1 MLDKI
6 IQFSIKNKLFVGIM
20 TLMLIFWGVWS
31 ATKLPIDAVPDI
43 TNNQVQIIT
52 STPTLA
58 SQEVEQLVTFP
69 IEQAI
74 ANIPGLEETRS
85 ISRFGLSV
93 ITAVFSEDMDIYF
106 ARQLV
111 NEKLKEA
118 QEQIPQGIGSP
129 ELSPVSTGLGE
140 VYQYIIRPTEQSKN
154 KYSAKD
160 LRTMQDWI
168 VARQLYGTKGIA
180 EINSFGGE
188 LKQYEVVIDPD
199 RLRAM
204 GVSVSDIF
212 TALEQNNQNTG
223 GAYIDK
229 RPNAYFIRGIGMAR
243 SLEDIGNI
251 AVGKHTPPLFIKH
264 VAEVRLGSAIRYGAL
279 TYNGEVD
286 AVGGVV
292 MMLKG
297 ENSHEVVSR
306 IKEKL
311 PTIQQSLPEDVV
323 IEPFLDRTDLV
334 QRAIHTVEKNLL
346 EGALIVIFILVLF
359 LGNLRAGLIVATA
372 IPLSLLFALGMM
384 NLFGVSA
391 NLMSLGA
398 IDFGIIV
405 DGSVIV
411 VEAVMH
417 HLAIRKN
424 RQRLTQAQMDE
435 EVFHSAS
442 KIRSSAAFGEIIILM
457 VYIPILSL
465 VGVEGKMF
473 RPMAQTVVFAILGAL
488 ILSLTYI
495 PAMSALLLPK
505 TVSDKRSFAERM
517 ISWLYRHYQPLFV
530 RSIRLRGWIIGSA
543 VVLFVLAVGIFSRMG
558 GEFIPQLQEGD
569 FAFHCILPPGTSLK
583 QSLETSMQAS
593 RLIREFDEVK
603 MVIGKT
609 GSAEVPTDPMPLE
622 ASDIVI
628 VLKSQDQWKSGRS
641 YEELADAII
650 ERLEDIPGV
659 FFEKNQPIQM
669 RFNDLMTGI
678 RQDVAVKIFGE
689 NMDTLAHYAQRV
701 SQLIQKTEGAT
712 APQVEKVSGLPQI
725 NVTYDRVR
733 LANYG
738 LSVQEVNE
746 VLSTAFAGKKA
757 GVVFEN
763 ERRFDLVVRLDSLH
777 RTGIDDVQHMMVAT
791 ENGQVPMSQLATI
804 KYELGPAQVS
814 REAGKRRIVIGFNV
828 QGRDVQS
835 VVSDIEQK
843 LKGVKLPTGYYFTYG
858 GQFENLQQ
866 ATDRLLIAVPVA
878 LLLIFFLLYLA
889 FHSIKQSLLIF
900 SAIPM
905 SAIGGVFALLLRGM
919 PFSISAGIGF
929 IALFGVAVLNGIVLI
944 GTFNQLKKEGMTNLL
959 HRVITGTE
967 MRLRPVL
974 MTAMVASLGF
984 LPMALSQ
991 GAGAEVQRPLATV
1004 VIGGL
1009 VSATFLTLFVLPLL
1023 YIAFNSTFSWRRPSA
1038 KVLTIALLLISPI
1051 ALHAQQSYS
1060 LQEIEQIALKN
1071 NGVIKAAQLKL
1082 QGASA
1087 KERTS
1092 FELAKTDFTGQ
1103 YGQYSSAEKDLSVGV
1118 SQSIPLP
1125 TVFAARKKL
1134 YQAETQLQQGQLALQ
1149 QNELKR
1155 QVRNAY
1161 QQLQYLT
1168 FKEEQLLQ
1176 LDSLYNNFIRIAEVR
1191 YKAGDTK
1198 KIDINTAQVKKGE
1211 ISLLL
1216 QQNKTIQQATY
1227 RNLRTLMQTE
1237 EAFTITKSPVYEP
1250 LLLSEP
1256 SDVQLSQHPLVQL
1269 SYQEANIA
1277 EYNKCLER
1285 AQALPDL
1292 TLGYT
1297 NQSLIGMQTIGG
1309 VETYTDRSKRFHFA
1323 TIGLSV
1329 PIFTATRAKVKAYKY
1344 QKEAAIEAAQQT
1356 EKQLKTQWINLQEEY
1371 QLNLQKYQFYKQEAL
1386 PEAERIIRANQ
1397 LGYSAGEISY
1407 VEYLYT
1413 LQTAVDTRL
1422 AYLESI
1428 EALNQKVIEIQS
1440 LLNQ

>member
-6 IQFSIKNKLFVGIM
+6 ILFSIKNKLFVGFM

-31 ATKLPIDAVPDI
+31 ATRLPIDAVPDI

-251 AVGKHTPPLFIKH
+251 AVGKHTPPLFIKD

-279 TYNGEVD
+279 TYNGEVE

-311 PTIQQSLPEDVV
+311 PTIQQSLPDDVV

-346 EGALIVIFILVLF
+346 EGALIVIFVLVLF

-424 RQRLTQAQMDE
+424 HQRLTQVQMDE

-457 VYIPILSL
+457 VYIPILTL

-495 PAMSALLLPK
+495 PAMSALFLPK

-530 RSIRLRGWIIGSA
+530 RSIRLRGWIIGST

-569 FAFHCILPPGTSLK
+569 FVFECILPPGTSLK

-609 GSAEVPTDPMPLE
+609 GSAEIPTDPMPLE

-641 YEELADAII
+641 YEELGDAII
-650 ERLEDIPGV
+650 ERLKDIPGV

-669 RFNDLMTGI
+669 RFNELMTGI
-678 RQDVAVKIFGE
+678 RQDVTIKIFGE

-763 ERRFDLVVRLDSLH
+763 ERKFDLVVRLDSLH

-1277 EYNKCLER
+1277 EHNKRLER

>member
-1 MLDKI
+1 
-6 IQFSIKNKLFVGIM
+6 
-20 TLMLIFWGVWS
+20 
-31 ATKLPIDAVPDI
+31 
-43 TNNQVQIIT
+43 
-52 STPTLA
+52 
-58 SQEVEQLVTFP
+58 
-69 IEQAI
+69 
-74 ANIPGLEETRS
+74 
-85 ISRFGLSV
+85 
-93 ITAVFSEDMDIYF
+93 
-106 ARQLV
+106 
-111 NEKLKEA
+111 
-118 QEQIPQGIGSP
+118 
-129 ELSPVSTGLGE
+129 
-140 VYQYIIRPTEQSKN
+140 
-154 KYSAKD
+154 
-160 LRTMQDWI
+160 
-168 VARQLYGTKGIA
+168 
-180 EINSFGGE
+180 
-188 LKQYEVVIDPD
+188 
-199 RLRAM
+199 M

-264 VAEVRLGSAIRYGAL
+264 VAEVRLGSALRYGAL
-279 TYNGEVD
+279 SYNGEVD

-424 RQRLTQAQMDE
+424 HQRLTQAQMDE

-457 VYIPILSL
+457 VYIPILTL

-530 RSIRLRGWIIGSA
+530 RSIRLRGWIIGST

-569 FAFHCILPPGTSLK
+569 FVFQCILPPGTSLK

-609 GSAEVPTDPMPLE
+609 GSAEIPTDPMPLE

-641 YEELADAII
+641 YEELGDAII
-650 ERLEDIPGV
+650 ERLKDIPGV
-659 FFEKNQPIQM
+659 FFEKSQPIQM
-669 RFNDLMTGI
+669 HFNELMTGV
-678 RQDVAVKIFGE
+678 RQDVTIKIFGE

-843 LKGVKLPTGYYFTYG
+843 LRGVKLPTGYYFTYG

-889 FHSIKQSLLIF
+889 FHSIKQ
-900 SAIPM
+900 
-905 SAIGGVFALLLRGM
+905 
-919 PFSISAGIGF
+919 
-929 IALFGVAVLNGIVLI
+929 
-944 GTFNQLKKEGMTNLL
+944 
-959 HRVITGTE
+959 
-967 MRLRPVL
+967 
-974 MTAMVASLGF
+974 
-984 LPMALSQ
+984 
-991 GAGAEVQRPLATV
+991 
-1004 VIGGL
+1004 
-1009 VSATFLTLFVLPLL
+1009 
-1023 YIAFNSTFSWRRPSA
+1023 
-1038 KVLTIALLLISPI
+1038 
-1051 ALHAQQSYS
+1051 
-1060 LQEIEQIALKN
+1060 
-1071 NGVIKAAQLKL
+1071 
-1082 QGASA
+1082 
-1087 KERTS
+1087 
-1092 FELAKTDFTGQ
+1092 
-1103 YGQYSSAEKDLSVGV
+1103 
-1118 SQSIPLP
+1118 
-1125 TVFAARKKL
+1125 
-1134 YQAETQLQQGQLALQ
+1134 
-1149 QNELKR
+1149 
-1155 QVRNAY
+1155 
-1161 QQLQYLT
+1161 
-1168 FKEEQLLQ
+1168 
-1176 LDSLYNNFIRIAEVR
+1176 
-1191 YKAGDTK
+1191 
-1198 KIDINTAQVKKGE
+1198 
-1211 ISLLL
+1211 
-1216 QQNKTIQQATY
+1216 
-1227 RNLRTLMQTE
+1227 
-1237 EAFTITKSPVYEP
+1237 
-1250 LLLSEP
+1250 
-1256 SDVQLSQHPLVQL
+1256 
-1269 SYQEANIA
+1269 
-1277 EYNKCLER
+1277 
-1285 AQALPDL
+1285 
-1292 TLGYT
+1292 
-1297 NQSLIGMQTIGG
+1297 
-1309 VETYTDRSKRFHFA
+1309 
-1323 TIGLSV
+1323 
-1329 PIFTATRAKVKAYKY
+1329 
-1344 QKEAAIEAAQQT
+1344 
-1356 EKQLKTQWINLQEEY
+1356 
-1371 QLNLQKYQFYKQEAL
+1371 
-1386 PEAERIIRANQ
+1386 
-1397 LGYSAGEISY
+1397 
-1407 VEYLYT
+1407 
-1413 LQTAVDTRL
+1413 
-1422 AYLESI
+1422 
-1428 EALNQKVIEIQS
+1428 
-1440 LLNQ
+1440 

>member
-31 ATKLPIDAVPDI
+31 AIRLPIDAVPDI

-140 VYQYIIRPTEQSKN
+140 IYQYIIRPTEQSKN

-424 RQRLTQAQMDE
+424 HQRLTQAQMDE

-457 VYIPILSL
+457 VYIPILTL

-517 ISWLYRHYQPLFV
+517 ISWLYHHYQPLFV
-530 RSIRLRGWIIGSA
+530 RSIRLRGWIIGST

-569 FAFHCILPPGTSLK
+569 FVFECILPPGTSLK

-609 GSAEVPTDPMPLE
+609 GSAEIPTDPMPLE

-641 YEELADAII
+641 YEELGDAII
-650 ERLEDIPGV
+650 ERLKDIPGV
-659 FFEKNQPIQM
+659 FFEKSQPIQM
-669 RFNDLMTGI
+669 RFNELMTGV
-678 RQDVAVKIFGE
+678 RQDVTIKIFGE

-1004 VIGGL
+1004 VIGGV

-1277 EYNKCLER
+1277 EHNKRLER

>member
-31 ATKLPIDAVPDI
+31 AIRLPIDAVPDI

-52 STPTLA
+52 STPSLA

-264 VAEVRLGSAIRYGAL
+264 VAEVRLGSALRYGAL
-279 TYNGEVD
+279 SYNGEVD

-346 EGALIVIFILVLF
+346 EGALIVIFVLVLF

-424 RQRLTQAQMDE
+424 HQRLTQAQMDE

-457 VYIPILSL
+457 VYIPILTL

-530 RSIRLRGWIIGSA
+530 RSIRLRGWIIGST

-569 FAFHCILPPGTSLK
+569 FVFECILPPGTSLK

-609 GSAEVPTDPMPLE
+609 GSAEIPTDPMPLE

-641 YEELADAII
+641 YEELGDAII
-650 ERLEDIPGV
+650 ERLKDIPGV
-659 FFEKNQPIQM
+659 FFEKSQPIQM
-669 RFNDLMTGI
+669 RFNELMTGV
-678 RQDVAVKIFGE
+678 RQDVTIKIFGE

-1277 EYNKCLER
+1277 EHNKRLER

>member
-1 MLDKI
+1 
-6 IQFSIKNKLFVGIM
+6 M

-31 ATKLPIDAVPDI
+31 ATRLPIDAVPDI

-279 TYNGEVD
+279 SYNGEVD

-424 RQRLTQAQMDE
+424 HQRLTQAQMDE

-457 VYIPILSL
+457 VYIPILTL

-530 RSIRLRGWIIGSA
+530 RSIRLRGWIIGST

-569 FAFHCILPPGTSLK
+569 FVFECILPPGTSLK

-609 GSAEVPTDPMPLE
+609 GSAEIPTDPMPLE

-641 YEELADAII
+641 YEELGDAII
-650 ERLEDIPGV
+650 ERLKDIPGV
-659 FFEKNQPIQM
+659 FFEKSQPIQM
-669 RFNDLMTGI
+669 HFNELMTGV
-678 RQDVAVKIFGE
+678 RQDVTIKIFGE

-858 GQFENLQQ
+858 GQFENLQK

-1082 QGASA
+1082 QGASS

-1277 EYNKCLER
+1277 EHNKRLER

>member
-6 IQFSIKNKLFVGIM
+6 IFFSIKNKIFVALM
-20 TLMLIFWGVWS
+20 TLALIFWGVWS

-74 ANIPGLEETRS
+74 ANIPGLQETRS

-111 NEKLKEA
+111 SEKLKEA
-118 QEQIPQGIGSP
+118 QEQIPAGIGTP

-140 VYQYIIRPTEQSKN
+140 VYQYIIRPTEGSKN

-188 LKQYEVVIDPD
+188 LKQYEVVIDPN

-212 TALEQNNQNTG
+212 SALEQNNQNTG

-229 RPNAYFIRGIGMAR
+229 SPNAYFIRGIGVAT
-243 SLEDIGNI
+243 SLTDVGNI
-251 AVGKHTPPLFIKH
+251 AVGKHTPPLFIKD

-297 ENSHEVVSR
+297 ENSHEVVNR

-311 PTIQQSLPEDVV
+311 PTIQQSLPEDIV

-346 EGALIVIFILVLF
+346 EGALIVIFVLVLF

-417 HLAIRKN
+417 HLAMRKN

-435 EVFHSAS
+435 EVYHSAS

-457 VYIPILSL
+457 VYIPILTL

-473 RPMAQTVVFAILGAL
+473 RPMAETVVFAILGAL
-488 ILSLTYI
+488 VLSLTYI

-505 TVSDKRSFAERM
+505 EVSDKRSFAERM
-517 ISWLYRHYQPLFV
+517 IGWLNSHYQPLFV
-530 RSIRLRGWIIGSA
+530 RSIRLRGWVIAAA
-543 VVLFVLAVGIFSRMG
+543 VTLFAIAVGFFSRMG

-569 FAFHCILPPGTSLK
+569 FAFHCILPQGTSLK

-593 RLIREFDEVK
+593 RLIREFQEVK

-622 ASDIVI
+622 TSDLVI
-628 VLKSQDQWKSGRS
+628 VLKPQNEWTSGRS
-641 YEELADAII
+641 FDQLGDAII
-650 ERLEDIPGV
+650 ERLKDIPGV

-669 RFNDLMTGI
+669 RFNELMTGI

-689 NMDTLAHYAQRV
+689 NMDTLALYAQKV
-701 SQLIQKTEGAT
+701 SQLIQKVEGAT
-712 APQVEKVSGLPQI
+712 SPQVEKVTGLPQI
-725 NVTYDRVR
+725 SVTYDRLR

-738 LSVQEVNE
+738 LSVQQANE
-746 VLSTAFAGKKA
+746 VLSTAFAGKSA
-757 GVVFEN
+757 GVIFEN
-763 ERRFDLVVRLDSLH
+763 ERRFDLVVRLDSLY
-777 RTGIDDVQHMMVAT
+777 RTGIDDVQNMMVAT
-791 ENGQVPMSQLATI
+791 QNGQIPMSQIASI
-804 KYELGPAQVS
+804 KYELGPAQIS

-835 VVSDIEQK
+835 VVGDIQQK
-843 LKGVKLPTGYYFTYG
+843 LKEVKLPTGYYFTYG
-858 GQFENLQQ
+858 GQFENLQ
-866 ATDRLLIAVPVA
+866 
-878 LLLIFFLLYLA
+878 
-889 FHSIKQSLLIF
+889 
-900 SAIPM
+900 
-905 SAIGGVFALLLRGM
+905 
-919 PFSISAGIGF
+919 
-929 IALFGVAVLNGIVLI
+929 
-944 GTFNQLKKEGMTNLL
+944 
-959 HRVITGTE
+959 
-967 MRLRPVL
+967 
-974 MTAMVASLGF
+974 
-984 LPMALSQ
+984 
-991 GAGAEVQRPLATV
+991 
-1004 VIGGL
+1004 
-1009 VSATFLTLFVLPLL
+1009 
-1023 YIAFNSTFSWRRPSA
+1023 
-1038 KVLTIALLLISPI
+1038 
-1051 ALHAQQSYS
+1051 
-1060 LQEIEQIALKN
+1060 
-1071 NGVIKAAQLKL
+1071 
-1082 QGASA
+1082 
-1087 KERTS
+1087 
-1092 FELAKTDFTGQ
+1092 
-1103 YGQYSSAEKDLSVGV
+1103 
-1118 SQSIPLP
+1118 
-1125 TVFAARKKL
+1125 
-1134 YQAETQLQQGQLALQ
+1134 
-1149 QNELKR
+1149 
-1155 QVRNAY
+1155 
-1161 QQLQYLT
+1161 
-1168 FKEEQLLQ
+1168 
-1176 LDSLYNNFIRIAEVR
+1176 
-1191 YKAGDTK
+1191 
-1198 KIDINTAQVKKGE
+1198 
-1211 ISLLL
+1211 
-1216 QQNKTIQQATY
+1216 
-1227 RNLRTLMQTE
+1227 
-1237 EAFTITKSPVYEP
+1237 
-1250 LLLSEP
+1250 
-1256 SDVQLSQHPLVQL
+1256 
-1269 SYQEANIA
+1269 
-1277 EYNKCLER
+1277 YNK
-1285 AQALPDL
+1285 LPPDC
-1292 TLGYT
+1292 
-1297 NQSLIGMQTIGG
+1297 S
-1309 VETYTDRSKRFHFA
+1309 
-1323 TIGLSV
+1323 
-1329 PIFTATRAKVKAYKY
+1329 
-1344 QKEAAIEAAQQT
+1344 
-1356 EKQLKTQWINLQEEY
+1356 
-1371 QLNLQKYQFYKQEAL
+1371 
-1386 PEAERIIRANQ
+1386 
-1397 LGYSAGEISY
+1397 
-1407 VEYLYT
+1407 
-1413 LQTAVDTRL
+1413 
-1422 AYLESI
+1422 
-1428 EALNQKVIEIQS
+1428 
-1440 LLNQ
+1440 

>member
-1 MLDKI
+1 
-6 IQFSIKNKLFVGIM
+6 
-20 TLMLIFWGVWS
+20 MLIFWGVWS
-31 ATKLPIDAVPDI
+31 ATRLPIDAVPDI

-264 VAEVRLGSAIRYGAL
+264 VAEVRLGSALRYGAL
-279 TYNGEVD
+279 SYNGEVD

-424 RQRLTQAQMDE
+424 HQRLTQAQMDE

-457 VYIPILSL
+457 VYIPILTL

-530 RSIRLRGWIIGSA
+530 RSIRLRGWIIGST

-569 FAFHCILPPGTSLK
+569 FVFECILPPGTSLK

-609 GSAEVPTDPMPLE
+609 GSAEIPTDPMPLE

-641 YEELADAII
+641 YEELGDAII
-650 ERLEDIPGV
+650 ERLKDIPGV
-659 FFEKNQPIQM
+659 FFEKSQPIQM
-669 RFNDLMTGI
+669 HFNELMTGV
-678 RQDVAVKIFGE
+678 RQDVTIKIFGE

-1277 EYNKCLER
+1277 EHNKRLER

>member
-264 VAEVRLGSAIRYGAL
+264 VAEVRLGSALRYGAL

-424 RQRLTQAQMDE
+424 HQRLTQAQMDE

-457 VYIPILSL
+457 VYIPILTL

-530 RSIRLRGWIIGSA
+530 RSIRLRGWIIGST

-569 FAFHCILPPGTSLK
+569 FVFECILPPGTSLK

-609 GSAEVPTDPMPLE
+609 GSAEIPTDPMPLE

-641 YEELADAII
+641 YEELGDAII
-650 ERLEDIPGV
+650 ERLKDIPGV
-659 FFEKNQPIQM
+659 FFEKSQPIQM
-669 RFNDLMTGI
+669 RFNELMTGV
-678 RQDVAVKIFGE
+678 RQDVTIKIFGE

-929 IALFGVAVLNGIVLI
+929 IALFGVVVLNGIVLI

-1277 EYNKCLER
+1277 EHNKRLER

>member
-6 IQFSIKNKLFVGIM
+6 ILFSIKNKLFVGFM

-31 ATKLPIDAVPDI
+31 ATRLPIDAVPDI

-223 GAYIDK
+223 GAYI
-229 RPNAYFIRGIGMAR
+229 
-243 SLEDIGNI
+243 
-251 AVGKHTPPLFIKH
+251 
-264 VAEVRLGSAIRYGAL
+264 
-279 TYNGEVD
+279 
-286 AVGGVV
+286 
-292 MMLKG
+292 
-297 ENSHEVVSR
+297 
-306 IKEKL
+306 
-311 PTIQQSLPEDVV
+311 
-323 IEPFLDRTDLV
+323 
-334 QRAIHTVEKNLL
+334 
-346 EGALIVIFILVLF
+346 
-359 LGNLRAGLIVATA
+359 
-372 IPLSLLFALGMM
+372 
-384 NLFGVSA
+384 
-391 NLMSLGA
+391 
-398 IDFGIIV
+398 
-405 DGSVIV
+405 
-411 VEAVMH
+411 
-417 HLAIRKN
+417 
-424 RQRLTQAQMDE
+424 
-435 EVFHSAS
+435 
-442 KIRSSAAFGEIIILM
+442 
-457 VYIPILSL
+457 
-465 VGVEGKMF
+465 
-473 RPMAQTVVFAILGAL
+473 
-488 ILSLTYI
+488 
-495 PAMSALLLPK
+495 
-505 TVSDKRSFAERM
+505 
-517 ISWLYRHYQPLFV
+517 
-530 RSIRLRGWIIGSA
+530 
-543 VVLFVLAVGIFSRMG
+543 
-558 GEFIPQLQEGD
+558 
-569 FAFHCILPPGTSLK
+569 CILPPGTSLK

-609 GSAEVPTDPMPLE
+609 GSAEIPTDPMPLE

-641 YEELADAII
+641 YEELGDAII
-650 ERLEDIPGV
+650 ERLKDIPGV
-659 FFEKNQPIQM
+659 FFEKSQPIQM
-669 RFNDLMTGI
+669 RFNELMTGV
-678 RQDVAVKIFGE
+678 RQDVTIKIFGE

-878 LLLIFFLLYLA
+878 LLLIFF
-889 FHSIKQSLLIF
+889 
-900 SAIPM
+900 
-905 SAIGGVFALLLRGM
+905 
-919 PFSISAGIGF
+919 
-929 IALFGVAVLNGIVLI
+929 
-944 GTFNQLKKEGMTNLL
+944 
-959 HRVITGTE
+959 
-967 MRLRPVL
+967 
-974 MTAMVASLGF
+974 
-984 LPMALSQ
+984 
-991 GAGAEVQRPLATV
+991 
-1004 VIGGL
+1004 
-1009 VSATFLTLFVLPLL
+1009 
-1023 YIAFNSTFSWRRPSA
+1023 
-1038 KVLTIALLLISPI
+1038 
-1051 ALHAQQSYS
+1051 
-1060 LQEIEQIALKN
+1060 
-1071 NGVIKAAQLKL
+1071 
-1082 QGASA
+1082 
-1087 KERTS
+1087 
-1092 FELAKTDFTGQ
+1092 
-1103 YGQYSSAEKDLSVGV
+1103 
-1118 SQSIPLP
+1118 
-1125 TVFAARKKL
+1125 
-1134 YQAETQLQQGQLALQ
+1134 
-1149 QNELKR
+1149 
-1155 QVRNAY
+1155 
-1161 QQLQYLT
+1161 
-1168 FKEEQLLQ
+1168 
-1176 LDSLYNNFIRIAEVR
+1176 
-1191 YKAGDTK
+1191 
-1198 KIDINTAQVKKGE
+1198 
-1211 ISLLL
+1211 
-1216 QQNKTIQQATY
+1216 
-1227 RNLRTLMQTE
+1227 
-1237 EAFTITKSPVYEP
+1237 
-1250 LLLSEP
+1250 
-1256 SDVQLSQHPLVQL
+1256 
-1269 SYQEANIA
+1269 
-1277 EYNKCLER
+1277 
-1285 AQALPDL
+1285 
-1292 TLGYT
+1292 
-1297 NQSLIGMQTIGG
+1297 
-1309 VETYTDRSKRFHFA
+1309 
-1323 TIGLSV
+1323 
-1329 PIFTATRAKVKAYKY
+1329 
-1344 QKEAAIEAAQQT
+1344 
-1356 EKQLKTQWINLQEEY
+1356 
-1371 QLNLQKYQFYKQEAL
+1371 
-1386 PEAERIIRANQ
+1386 
-1397 LGYSAGEISY
+1397 
-1407 VEYLYT
+1407 
-1413 LQTAVDTRL
+1413 
-1422 AYLESI
+1422 
-1428 EALNQKVIEIQS
+1428 
-1440 LLNQ
+1440 

>member
-1 MLDKI
+1 M
-6 IQFSIKNKLFVGIM
+6 
-20 TLMLIFWGVWS
+20 
-31 ATKLPIDAVPDI
+31 
-43 TNNQVQIIT
+43 
-52 STPTLA
+52 
-58 SQEVEQLVTFP
+58 
-69 IEQAI
+69 
-74 ANIPGLEETRS
+74 
-85 ISRFGLSV
+85 
-93 ITAVFSEDMDIYF
+93 
-106 ARQLV
+106 
-111 NEKLKEA
+111 
-118 QEQIPQGIGSP
+118 
-129 ELSPVSTGLGE
+129 
-140 VYQYIIRPTEQSKN
+140 
-154 KYSAKD
+154 
-160 LRTMQDWI
+160 
-168 VARQLYGTKGIA
+168 
-180 EINSFGGE
+180 
-188 LKQYEVVIDPD
+188 
-199 RLRAM
+199 
-204 GVSVSDIF
+204 
-212 TALEQNNQNTG
+212 
-223 GAYIDK
+223 
-229 RPNAYFIRGIGMAR
+229 
-243 SLEDIGNI
+243 
-251 AVGKHTPPLFIKH
+251 
-264 VAEVRLGSAIRYGAL
+264 
-279 TYNGEVD
+279 
-286 AVGGVV
+286 
-292 MMLKG
+292 
-297 ENSHEVVSR
+297 
-306 IKEKL
+306 
-311 PTIQQSLPEDVV
+311 

-424 RQRLTQAQMDE
+424 HQRLTQAQMDE

-457 VYIPILSL
+457 VYIPILTL

-505 TVSDKRSFAERM
+505 TVSGKRSFAERM
-517 ISWLYRHYQPLFV
+517 ISWLNRHYQPLFV
-530 RSIRLRGWIIGSA
+530 RSIRLRGWIIGST

-609 GSAEVPTDPMPLE
+609 GSAEIPTDPMPLE

-641 YEELADAII
+641 YEELGDAII
-650 ERLEDIPGV
+650 ERLKDIPGV
-659 FFEKNQPIQM
+659 FFEKSQPIQM
-669 RFNDLMTGI
+669 RFNELMTGV
-678 RQDVAVKIFGE
+678 RQDVTIKIFGE

-1277 EYNKCLER
+1277 EHNKRLER

>member
-6 IQFSIKNKLFVGIM
+6 IKFSIKNKFLVGLM
-20 TLMLIFWGVWS
+20 TLALIIWGVWS
-31 ATKLPIDAVPDI
+31 AMRLPIDAVPDI

-118 QEQIPQGIGSP
+118 QEQIPKGIGTP

-140 VYQYIIRPTEQSKN
+140 IYQYIIRPTEQSKN

-424 RQRLTQAQMDE
+424 HQRLTQTQMDE

-530 RSIRLRGWIIGSA
+530 RSIRLRGWIIGSTM
-543 VVLFVLAVGIFSRMG
+543 VLFVLAVGIFSRMG

-641 YEELADAII
+641 YEELGDAII
-650 ERLEDIPGV
+650 ERLKDIPGV

-669 RFNDLMTGI
+669 RFNELMTGI

>member
-1 MLDKI
+1 
-6 IQFSIKNKLFVGIM
+6 
-20 TLMLIFWGVWS
+20 MLIFWGVWS
-31 ATKLPIDAVPDI
+31 ATRLPIDAVPDI

-311 PTIQQSLPEDVV
+311 PTIQQSLPEDIV

-346 EGALIVIFILVLF
+346 EGALIVIFVLVLF

-424 RQRLTQAQMDE
+424 HQRLTQTQMDE

-457 VYIPILSL
+457 VYIPILTL

-530 RSIRLRGWIIGSA
+530 RSIRLRGWIIGST

-569 FAFHCILPPGTSLK
+569 FVFECILPPGTSLK

-609 GSAEVPTDPMPLE
+609 GSAEIPTDPMPLE

-641 YEELADAII
+641 YEELGDAII
-650 ERLEDIPGV
+650 ERLKDIPGV
-659 FFEKNQPIQM
+659 FFEKSQPIQM
-669 RFNDLMTGI
+669 RFNELMTGV
-678 RQDVAVKIFGE
+678 RQDVTIKIFGE

-1038 KVLTIALLLISPI
+1038 KVLTIVLLLISPI

-1277 EYNKCLER
+1277 EHNKRLER